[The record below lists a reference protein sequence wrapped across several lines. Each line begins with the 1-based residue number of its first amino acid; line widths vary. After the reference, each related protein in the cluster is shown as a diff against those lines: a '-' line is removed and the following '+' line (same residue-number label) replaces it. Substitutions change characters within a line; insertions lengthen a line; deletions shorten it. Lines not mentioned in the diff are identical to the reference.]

1 MEEEVVAPDTASAPV
16 VETPEAKEP
25 QSRADTIRE
34 AMKQSEKPD
43 SERPQR
49 QARTP
54 KAGLNES
61 AKNESAKSGS
71 FKSGLSNASESSF
84 PTDKAQAPKMA
95 EMPKSLKRELQS
107 HWEKAPSELQQAITQ
122 RDADYEKGIASY
134 KSRDAE
140 ARQITDQFAPYEWIL
155 RNENTTPAAA
165 IAPLLQTAALLRT
178 GTPQQKSQAVAQMI
192 QQFQIPIDQV
202 ASYFNG
208 QPVQPENT
216 HYNQLAQQVQQL
228 TQHITQSQYEA
239 QKLNENRALS
249 VIQQFA
255 GNPANMHFEAVSDR
269 MLQLLQAPQ
278 VLGDTSHLSEQ
289 DKLQL
294 AYDTAV
300 RLDPAIAQQ
309 VFAQQH
315 QTTQAAQQV
324 QRAKT
329 AAVQVRGAPSSSVN
343 APFNLSDRRATI
355 ANALRQV
362 G

>member
-1 MEEEVVAPDTASAPV
+1 MENEVVAPDTPEAP
-16 VETPEAKEP
+16 TPEAPAVEVKAEP
-25 QSRADTIRE
+25 SRADTIRE
-34 AMKQSEKPD
+34 AMKQTEDKPP
-43 SERPQR
+43 RL
-49 QARTP
+49 ARAP
-54 KAGLNES
+54 KE
-61 AKNESAKSGS
+61 AKAPATEPK
-71 FKSGLSNASESSF
+71 F
-84 PTDKAQAPKMA
+84 PTEKTEAPKMA
-95 EMPKSLKRELQS
+95 EMPKSLRRELKE
-107 HWEKAPSELQQAITQ
+107 HWEKAPSELQQAIAQ

-140 ARQITDQFAPYEWIL
+140 ARQIG
-155 RNENTTPAAA
+155 
-165 IAPLLQTAALLRT
+165 PLLQTAALLRT

-192 QQFQIPIDQV
+192 QQFQIPLDQV

-208 QPVQPENT
+208 ETPQPENT

-239 QKLNENRALS
+239 QKQNENRALS

-255 GNPANMHFEAVSDR
+255 GDPANMHFEAVSDR

-278 VLGDTSHLSEQ
+278 VLGDTSQMSERE
-289 DKLQL
+289 KLQL

-309 VFAQQH
+309 FYAQQ
-315 QTTQAAQQV
+315 QQNTQAANQV

-329 AAVQVRGAPSSSVN
+329 AAVQVRGAPGSSISGAIN
-343 APFNLSDRRATI
+343 QTDRRAVI
-355 ANALRQV
+355 ANALRQI